1 LNASKSSRSSLQLRD
16 ALGFESFPSPAFLA
30 QRLDVAHR
38 QARTNAPLTN
48 AFGGSARNSFV
59 PLGNSLDTAGELA
72 ERRRRR
78 VGTRADGGRDARSSS
93 NPGVWVDTSFHA
105 KGIAIRRRL
114 RSSRPRALSVAW
126 VHEWFRIASGGDP
139 TDGGV
144 ERLAGF
150 SRPLV

>member
-1 LNASKSSRSSLQLRD
+1 LNASKRSRSSLQLRD

-78 VGTRADGGRDARSSS
+78 VGTGPTGDET
-93 NPGVWVDTSFHA
+93 PGL
-105 KGIAIRRRL
+105 RRTR
-114 RSSRPRALSVAW
+114 
-126 VHEWFRIASGGDP
+126 ASGWIP
-139 TDGGV
+139 PSTRR
-144 ERLAGF
+144 E
-150 SRPLV
+150 